1 MKNLRKLLL
10 ALLTALLLCAAVC
23 AADYTDVSD
32 AHWAHDQIVYLKGE
46 INGYPDGT
54 FRPENTVTR
63 AEFISLFARIA
74 FPEALKQE
82 SGDTW
87 WKAAYNVCEANNLL
101 SGTQGHN
108 EAMPRGEIAELLGTF
123 CRGWGGVNE
132 RADAAN
138 QLVINREEQRMEMRE
153 WQPMFSDTADF
164 ETYNGTLRICANQ
177 GLLTGYP
184 DGSFKPQKG
193 VTRAEAAAILTRL
206 KAQLALREDGYEY
219 VCTTGNYWLMQYASS
234 DSTGLGLYEPLT
246 GKPVLPVGVWKK
258 APSIN
263 GYVLT
268 DRLLTGT
275 DGMYV
280 WGRAGLYKR
289 SGNTLEQIV
298 AEPVLDFCWYGD
310 STLYY
315 LSWDDNKPMPSY
327 TYAAIEEP
335 SASRVMKQETS
346 GQNKTTTLLAERD
359 ANNFMQNLTDIY
371 VENGKVYVAGSYC
384 MGMMDAHAA
393 LYEVKDGKLA
403 VLFGEY

>member
-23 AADYTDVSD
+23 AADYTDVPD
-32 AHWAHDQIVYLKGE
+32 AHWAHDQIDYLKNE

-101 SGTQGHN
+101 SGTSGHN
-108 EAMPRGEIAELLGTF
+108 EAMPRGEIADMLGSF
-123 CRGWGGVNE
+123 CRGWDGVNE
-132 RADAAN
+132 RADVGE
-138 QLVINREEQRMEMRE
+138 QYRINWSEQRMEMRQ
-153 WQPMFSDTADF
+153 WQPMFSDTEDF
-164 ETYNGTLRICANQ
+164 ETNNDALRVCTNQ

-193 VTRAEAAAILTRL
+193 VTRAEATAILTRL
-206 KAQLALREDGYEY
+206 KAQLALREDNCEY
-219 VCTTGNYWLMQYASS
+219 VCTVGSNWLVTKTEKTEA
-234 DSTGLGLYEPLT
+234 GLYLVQPLT
-246 GKPVLPVGVWKK
+246 GEKTALGFSFKVKTDNLAGWKLLSGSDGV
-258 APSIN
+258 
-263 GYVLT
+263 
-268 DRLLTGT
+268 
-275 DGMYV
+275 YV
-280 WGRAGLYKR
+280 WGEAGLYKR
-289 SGNTLEQIV
+289 EGDRLRAIYPD
-298 AEPVLDFCWYGD
+298 PVLDFVQSGD
-310 STLYY
+310 RYY
-315 LSWDDNKPMPSY
+315 ILTHPENEYPTYCSAAMYYPCATQVVSVDWDWN
-327 TYAAIEEP
+327 
-335 SASRVMKQETS
+335 
-346 GQNKTTTLLAERD
+346 TTLLAERD

-371 VENGKVYVAGSYC
+371 VENGKIYVAGSYC
-384 MGMMDAHAA
+384 MGMMDVHAA